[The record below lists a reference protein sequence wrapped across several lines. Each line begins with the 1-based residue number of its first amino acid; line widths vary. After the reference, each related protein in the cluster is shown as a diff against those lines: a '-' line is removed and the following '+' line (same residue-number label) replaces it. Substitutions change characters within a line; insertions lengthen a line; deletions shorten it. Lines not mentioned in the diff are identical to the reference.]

1 MAESKDYYKILGV
14 SKDATDDEIKK
25 AFRKLAKANHPDAQQ
40 DEAAKKQAEVKFKE
54 INEAYSVLSD
64 KTKRAQYDRFGSN
77 FEQAGFGG
85 GQGGYYSNGFGGF
98 DFSGFGNGMGVDI
111 DLDDILGS
119 VFGGGFGGG
128 FNSAKKQGPT
138 KGADLRY
145 NMNISFEEA
154 AFGTTKQINITR
166 NEKCSTCNGSGAK
179 PGTNPV
185 TCDKCGGKGKIQA
198 TQNTI
203 MGTFSTVKTCDKCGG
218 TGKIIP
224 NPCDTCSGKGTVRKT
239 RKIDIKIPA
248 GIDNGQAISLR
259 GEGDAGKK
267 GGPAGDLF
275 VVVNVLSHPV
285 FIRKGYNIYAN
296 IKVPY
301 TKLVLGGKIKVP
313 TLEND
318 DEIVIP
324 EGTQVGTTF
333 KLKDKGIPNI
343 HGKGRGN
350 IEYTVQVD
358 IPKRL
363 NDKQRET
370 LKVFADLMGEEVQ
383 SKKKGFWSK

>member
-14 SKDATDDEIKK
+14 SKDATDDELKK
-25 AFRKLAKANHPDAQQ
+25 AFRKLAKENHPDAQH
-40 DEAAKKQAEVKFKE
+40 DEASKKQAEIKFKE

-77 FEQAGFGG
+77 FEQAGFG

-119 VFGGGFGGG
+119 VFGGSFGGG
-128 FNSAKKQGPT
+128 FNSSKKQGPT

-185 TCDKCGGKGKIQA
+185 TCDKCGGKGKVQA

-224 NPCDTCSGKGTVRKT
+224 TPCETCSGKGTIRKT

-285 FIRKGYNIYAN
+285 FKRKGYDIFAD

-301 TKLVLGGKIKVP
+301 TKLVLGGTIKVP
-313 TLEND
+313 TLEED
-318 DEIVIP
+318 SEINIP
-324 EGTQVGTTF
+324 EGTQVGSTF

-350 IEYTVQVD
+350 IEYTINVD

-370 LKVFADLMGEEVQ
+370 LKQFADLMGEEVQ
-383 SKKKGFWSK
+383 TKKKGFWNK

>member
-14 SKDATDDEIKK
+14 SKDATDDELKK
-25 AFRKLAKANHPDAQQ
+25 AFRKLAKENHPDAQH
-40 DEAAKKQAEVKFKE
+40 DEASKKQAEIKFKE

-77 FEQAGFGG
+77 FEQAGFG

-128 FNSAKKQGPT
+128 FNSSKKQGPT

-166 NEKCSTCNGSGAK
+166 NEKCSTCSGSGAK

-185 TCDKCGGKGKIQA
+185 TCDKCGGKGKVQT

-218 TGKIIP
+218 TGKVIP
-224 NPCDTCSGKGTVRKT
+224 TPCETCSGKGTIRKT

-275 VVVNVLSHPV
+275 VVVNVLSHPI
-285 FIRKGYNIYAN
+285 FKRKGYDIYAEV
-296 IKVPY
+296 KVPY
-301 TKLVLGGKIKVP
+301 TKLVLGGTIKVP
-313 TLEND
+313 TLEED
-318 DEIVIP
+318 SEINIP
-324 EGTQVGTTF
+324 EGTQVGSTF

-350 IEYTVQVD
+350 IEYTINVD

-363 NDKQRET
+363 NDKQREI
-370 LKVFADLMGEEVQ
+370 LKQFADLMGEEVQ
-383 SKKKGFWSK
+383 TKKKGFWNK

>member
-1 MAESKDYYKILGV
+1 MADSKDYYKILGV
-14 SKDATDDEIKK
+14 SKDATDDELKK
-25 AFRKLAKANHPDAQQ
+25 AFRKLAKENHPDAQQ

-85 GQGGYYSNGFGGF
+85 QGGYYSNGFGGF
-98 DFSGFGNGMGVDI
+98 DFSGFNGGMGIDI
-111 DLDDILGS
+111 DLEDILGS

-128 FNSAKKQGPT
+128 FNSSKKQGPT

-145 NMNISFEEA
+145 NMNITFEEA

-179 PGTNPV
+179 PGTSPV
-185 TCDKCGGKGKIQA
+185 TCDKCGGKGKIQT

-218 TGKIIP
+218 TGKVIP
-224 NPCDTCSGKGTVRKT
+224 SPCEVCSGKGTVRKT

-267 GGPAGDLF
+267 GGQSGDLF
-275 VVVNVLSHPV
+275 VVVNVLSHPI
-285 FIRKGYNIYAN
+285 FKRKGYDIYAD
-296 IKVPY
+296 IRVPY
-301 TKLVLGGKIKVP
+301 TILVLGGKVQVP
-313 TLEND
+313 TLEE
-318 DEIVIP
+318 DEELTIP
-324 EGTQVGTTF
+324 EGTQVGAVF
-333 KLKDKGIPNI
+333 KLKDKGIPSI
-343 HGKGRGN
+343 HGKSRGN
-350 IEYTVQVD
+350 IEYTIKVD

-363 NDKQRET
+363 NDKQREI
-370 LKVFADLMGEEVQ
+370 LKQFAEIMGEEVQ
-383 SKKKGFWSK
+383 TNRKKGFWNK

>member
-1 MAESKDYYKILGV
+1 MAQSKDYYKILGV

-40 DEAAKKQAEVKFKE
+40 DESAKKQAEIKFKE

-77 FEQAGFGG
+77 FDQAGFGS
-85 GQGGYYSNGFGGF
+85 QGGYYSNGFGGF
-98 DFSGFGNGMGVDI
+98 DFSGFNGGMGIDI

-128 FNSAKKQGPT
+128 FNSSKRQGPA

-145 NMNISFEEA
+145 NMNITFEEA
-154 AFGTTKQINITR
+154 AFGTSKQINITR
-166 NEKCSTCNGSGAK
+166 NEKCHTCDGSGSK
-179 PGTNPV
+179 PGTHPV

-218 TGKIIP
+218 SGKIISS
-224 NPCDTCSGKGTVRKT
+224 PCETCMGKGTIRKT
-239 RKIDIKIPA
+239 RKIDVNIPA

-267 GGPAGDLF
+267 GGVSGDLF
-275 VVVNVLSHPV
+275 VVVNVLSHPI
-285 FIRKGYNIYAN
+285 FKRRGYDILAD
-296 IKVPY
+296 ITVPY
-301 TKLVLGGKIKVP
+301 TKLVLGGKVKVP
-313 TLEND
+313 SLEED
-318 DEIVIP
+318 LEINIP
-324 EGTQVGTTF
+324 EATKVGSVF
-333 KLKDKGIPNI
+333 KIKEKGIPSI
-343 HGKGRGN
+343 HGKIRGN
-350 IEYTVQVD
+350 IEYTVNVE

-363 NDKQRET
+363 NDKQKEA
-370 LKVFADLMGEEVQ
+370 LKQFADLMGEEVQ
-383 SKKKGFWSK
+383 IKKKGFWNK

>member
-14 SKDATDDEIKK
+14 SKDATDDELKK
-25 AFRKLAKANHPDAQQ
+25 AFRKLAKENHPDAQH
-40 DEAAKKQAEVKFKE
+40 DEASKKQAEIKFKE

-77 FEQAGFGG
+77 FEQAGFG

-128 FNSAKKQGPT
+128 FNSSKKQGPT

-166 NEKCSTCNGSGAK
+166 NEKCSTCSGSGAK
-179 PGTNPV
+179 PGTNLV
-185 TCDKCGGKGKIQA
+185 TCDKCGGKGKVQT

-218 TGKIIP
+218 TGKVIP
-224 NPCDTCSGKGTVRKT
+224 TPCETCSGKGTIRKT

-275 VVVNVLSHPV
+275 VVVNVLSHPI
-285 FIRKGYNIYAN
+285 FKRKGYDIYAD

-301 TKLVLGGKIKVP
+301 TKLVLGGTIKVP
-313 TLEND
+313 TLEED
-318 DEIVIP
+318 SEINIP
-324 EGTQVGTTF
+324 EGTQVGSTF

-350 IEYTVQVD
+350 IEYTINVD

-363 NDKQRET
+363 NDKQREI
-370 LKVFADLMGEEVQ
+370 LKQFADLMGEEVQ
-383 SKKKGFWSK
+383 TKKKGFWNK

>member
-14 SKDATDDEIKK
+14 SKDATDDELKK
-25 AFRKLAKANHPDAQQ
+25 AFRKLAKENHPDAQH
-40 DEAAKKQAEVKFKE
+40 DEASKKQAEIKFKE

-77 FEQAGFGG
+77 FEQAGFG

-128 FNSAKKQGPT
+128 FNSSKKQGPT

-166 NEKCSTCNGSGAK
+166 NEKCSTCSGSGAK

-185 TCDKCGGKGKIQA
+185 TCDKCGGKGKVQT

-218 TGKIIP
+218 TGKVIP
-224 NPCDTCSGKGTVRKT
+224 TPCETCSGKGTIRKT

-275 VVVNVLSHPV
+275 VVVNVLSHPI
-285 FIRKGYNIYAN
+285 FKRKGYDIYAD

-301 TKLVLGGKIKVP
+301 TKLVLGGTIKVP
-313 TLEND
+313 TLEED
-318 DEIVIP
+318 SEINIP
-324 EGTQVGTTF
+324 EGTQVGSTF

-350 IEYTVQVD
+350 IEYTINVD

-363 NDKQRET
+363 NDKQREI
-370 LKVFADLMGEEVQ
+370 LKQFADLMGEEVQ
-383 SKKKGFWSK
+383 TKKKGFWNK

>member
-40 DEAAKKQAEVKFKE
+40 DEAAKKQAEIKFKE

-85 GQGGYYSNGFGGF
+85 QGGYYSNGFGGF
-98 DFSGFGNGMGVDI
+98 DFSGFNGGMGIDI
-111 DLDDILGS
+111 DLEDILGS

-128 FNSAKKQGPT
+128 FNSSKREGPT

-145 NMNISFEEA
+145 NMNITFEEA
-154 AFGTTKQINITR
+154 AFGTSKQINITR
-166 NEKCSTCNGSGAK
+166 NEQCHTCHGSGAK

-185 TCDKCGGKGKIQA
+185 TCDKCGGKGKVQA

-224 NPCDTCSGKGTVRKT
+224 TPCEACSGKGTIRKS
-239 RKIDIKIPA
+239 RKIDINIPA

-267 GGPAGDLF
+267 GGMPGDLF
-275 VVVNVLSHPV
+275 VVVNVMSHPI
-285 FIRKGYNIYAN
+285 FTRKGHDIFAT

-301 TKLVLGGKIKVP
+301 TKLVLGGTVKVP
-313 TLEND
+313 TLEGES
-318 DEIVIP
+318 EINIP
-324 EGTQVGTTF
+324 DGTQVGSVI
-333 KLKDKGIPNI
+333 KIKEKGIPNI

-350 IEYTVQVD
+350 IEYTIQVD

-363 NDKQRET
+363 NDKQKEA
-370 LKVFADLMGEEVQ
+370 LKSFADIMGEEVQ
-383 SKKKGFWSK
+383 IKKKGFWNK

>member
-1 MAESKDYYKILGV
+1 MAQSKDYYKILGV

-40 DEAAKKQAEVKFKE
+40 DENAKKQAEVKFKE

-77 FEQAGFGG
+77 FEQAGFGS
-85 GQGGYYSNGFGGF
+85 QGGYYSNGFGGF
-98 DFSGFGNGMGVDI
+98 DFSGFNGGMGIDI

-128 FNSAKKQGPT
+128 FNSSKRQGPT

-145 NMNISFEEA
+145 NMNITFEEA
-154 AFGTTKQINITR
+154 AFGTSKQINITR
-166 NEKCSTCNGSGAK
+166 NEKCHTCDGSGSK
-179 PGTNPV
+179 PGTHPV

-218 TGKIIP
+218 SGKIISS
-224 NPCDTCSGKGTVRKT
+224 PCETCMGKGTIRKT
-239 RKIDIKIPA
+239 RKIDVNIPA

-267 GGPAGDLF
+267 GGVSGDLF
-275 VVVNVLSHPV
+275 VVVNVLSHPI
-285 FIRKGYNIYAN
+285 FKRRGYDILAD
-296 IKVPY
+296 ITVPY
-301 TKLVLGGKIKVP
+301 TKLVLGGKVKVP
-313 TLEND
+313 SLEED
-318 DEIVIP
+318 LEINIP
-324 EGTQVGTTF
+324 EATKVGSVF
-333 KLKDKGIPNI
+333 KIKEKGIPSI
-343 HGKGRGN
+343 HGKIRGN
-350 IEYTVQVD
+350 IEYTVNVD

-363 NDKQRET
+363 NDKQKEA
-370 LKVFADLMGEEVQ
+370 LKQFADLMGEEVQ
-383 SKKKGFWSK
+383 IKKKGFWNK